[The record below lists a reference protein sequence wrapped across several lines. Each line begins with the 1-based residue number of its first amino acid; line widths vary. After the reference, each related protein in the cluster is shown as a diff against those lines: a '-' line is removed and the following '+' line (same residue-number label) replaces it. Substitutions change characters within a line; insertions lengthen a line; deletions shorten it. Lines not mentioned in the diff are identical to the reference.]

1 MSPGLK
7 FFLFIIFVVAIID
20 LVPVFKRLVPLA
32 KRVREI
38 KRLKQSYDVI
48 SVESEII
55 EIHTEKLGEM
65 DTQYNI
71 KLYYE
76 VGWNKYYKDFILIN
90 KQSARVGDKV
100 TLLCD
105 SENPE
110 KALLQNC
117 RGLTGEEY
125 GLRSTVINLIVVLLI
140 IIADVALNVYEVV
153 SGNEV

>member
-7 FFLFIIFVVAIID
+7 FFLLIVFIVAVID
-20 LVPVFKRLVPLA
+20 LVPVIKRLIPLA

-38 KRLKQSYDVI
+38 KRLKRSYDVI
-48 SVESEII
+48 SVEAEII

-90 KQSARVGDKV
+90 KQSVRVGDKV

-105 SENPE
+105 CDDPE

-125 GLRSTVINLIVVLLI
+125 GLRSTVINLIVVSII
-140 IIADVALNVYEVV
+140 IIADAAINIYEYVTGV
-153 SGNEV
+153 G